1 MKILSVFVLT
11 FWLTATAGAFT
22 RDDVIQQAVQLA
34 RAGESRVPASYI
46 AKALT
51 APTTKLAPE
60 TLYQSLDD
68 AAHAALRTAENAF
81 ILDPETSTL
90 DTLPPSRAEFYRN
103 VPWGRED
110 YPGAE
115 EGPHEADALKM
126 AEELSAVRPQRRAN
140 STDNAVIRESE
151 FVGDAVNYVLRQ
163 LEPVP
168 GQKEHKLN
176 RQARASF
183 ILMRSAAKKDGVD
196 LVIID
201 ADRSAQTAA
210 RNATA
215 RANSYATARFS
226 SHILGL
232 AIDFKLSHGSFKV
245 PEVTTRP
252 MSTVVDMRKSP
263 VHKWLFVRGDKF
275 GWYPYQ
281 HEPWHWEYNP
291 PGFRERFWAG
301 FKGGK

>member
-1 MKILSVFVLT
+1 MKRFCVFVFA

-22 RDDVIQQAVQLA
+22 RDEVIQRAVQMA
-34 RAGESRVPASYI
+34 RAGETRVPGSYI
-46 AKALT
+46 RKALDSGK
-51 APTTKLAPE
+51 ARMMPE
-60 TLYQSLDD
+60 TLYQSVDD
-68 AAHAALRTAENAF
+68 AAREALRTAENAF
-81 ILDPETSTL
+81 ILDPEMSVL
-90 DTLPPSRAEFYRN
+90 DTLPSSRADFYRN
-103 VPWGRED
+103 LPWGRED

-126 AEELSAVRPQRRAN
+126 AEELSVVRPQRRAN

-151 FVGDAVNYVLRQ
+151 FVGDAVDYVLRQ
-163 LEPVP
+163 LESVP